1 MAISELQN
9 IRNELARIRSGGASQ
24 SPTAEAQTDLKNS
37 EKNTGNGVGYTLG
50 KLWGGIVRSHE
61 GWFDAAIAQ
70 VADVFGNDELAE
82 RVMKNDWMD
91 YGKYDASFNPGK
103 GWEFAGDVASGV
115 GNMLPAIALSFVPF
129 AGAGLSQGWFMQ
141 SASGQAVSDAV
152 KETGELT
159 DKEWAYG
166 TASGLLEGAIEKIS
180 GGIGGTS
187 VAKGVGKKLGKN
199 ALGKL
204 AVNAVGEGGE
214 EVASD
219 ILDPFLRKITGMS
232 DTYEA
237 PTLGELGRTFA
248 VGSTTG
254 AVMGGASRGIQ
265 AAKAGGFNNLNA
277 AEDMQELTE
286 RQADNNLRQ
295 TEGKKATYTE
305 QDIATTKENLSKRL
319 QKMDGTT
326 RAEFLKR
333 NARVAQMFNED
344 GTVKDFAPSAEVYN
358 TSAYS
363 ASLQGREGTFA
374 YKPVADTSAISQEAK
389 QVMNTLTKI
398 TSGNTNIVLTE
409 DALTTENGKS
419 ANGLYQDGVIYL
431 NAKATDYDKALRV
444 GVHEVVHGL
453 EGTKEYNELAKYISQ
468 QIKNEPDLAQRYN
481 IDTYRNAYDKLLKGE
496 WTESTKDYQAAT
508 EIFADYIGNVV
519 AENKTL
525 LNNLV
530 ARNSNVFVR
539 FLNWVR
545 NSIAKLGESA
555 EERKMR
561 KDLQKLEKMLV
572 EALQAGNGGIT
583 LEEVEDLART
593 AEKARKTQ
601 DSNVQSV
608 KFGETV
614 DNKSTVGYNKAQARA
629 SLVAKYI
636 NVPQYVRN
644 SLYSQLNQLYNG
656 ISDGIADGIALS
668 YGNDI
673 YIVDSGKDKGKLDF
687 GVRKKVRISNTT
699 KRAKYVNKINQEVVN
714 DGRAERRILKKLGV
728 DLGDNSRGNVG
739 RLLREDVPNSQGE
752 SKNQQ
757 NRVSQEVG
765 DRGVQVLTESTSRK
779 SIDVEY
785 ANAIKNGDTA
795 FAQKMVDKAA
805 KEAGYDK
812 KRFHETKEENIIHV
826 FNLDLNTNASADYGT
841 PFGVFT
847 KSHNRSVG
855 LGGKQMSLYVKAD
868 RTFRVK
874 DRTEIAKKLPQEYS
888 ALVDEINAIDNEY
901 DTKYEKLSDDL
912 LDSFAVWLDKNDP
925 TDEMREA
932 WDVQRPLEEQF
943 GDVLPQDII
952 EKERKFL
959 KVSDEWTNKT
969 NQAILGAKKWL
980 TKWLRD
986 NGYDSMELEFDNGA
1000 GNRVTDA
1007 LIVLDKEQ
1015 VKSAEPATYD
1025 DNGNLI
1031 PLSKRFNK
1039 KSADIRYSLPVDVET
1054 DVKKHYGSTY
1064 NWKETGYILQD
1075 GTRLDLSGRNEGARG
1090 GYRQVDHRDIFA
1102 IFEEGDYSYG
1112 TEALVE
1118 FMGRGN
1124 IRVIPETPG
1133 INLQVEPNAEQYRL
1147 IQDFVERVG
1156 WKEGYFSVDIDNKNG
1171 DTIETLTYEGKPS
1184 GRKVVAD
1191 LKQYFKT
1198 GEKPYQSKLS
1208 AFRYSIDVNSVEDI
1222 ESKYEPYTKYLNI
1235 NEGKDYI
1242 RISNINVKEEYRNQ
1256 GIGQKILDDVISYA
1270 DSKGKTITLTP
1281 TKEFGTYARL
1291 KKWYAK
1297 NGFVYNAGKNA
1308 DLRIS
1313 DTMYRLPEK
1322 KTSSRAS
1329 IDVDADLAD
1338 FPNIDKWF
1346 ESLTAEELRELID
1359 NDYSVK
1365 DISEELN
1372 VEPQK
1377 LRYLIKREGLGNSY
1391 VEDSKK
1397 AVMKQTRIDEAIEDS
1412 GASNPTYARDYIT
1425 AISPKDFIDLT
1436 VMQNHVERD
1445 TFDTEVIGD
1454 HGSKMGEWDY
1464 EKALQT
1470 SRSPYLQ
1477 IDKATGRVIGH
1488 NGRHRIR
1495 ALEKAGIQS
1504 VEIQVEFFDEDGR
1517 LIKYDAETI
1526 PKMAISSQFDTDIE
1540 TTISKVIPL
1549 NESHR
1554 AEIESTYGE
1563 KVTPKAGVR
1572 YALDAELDKKTT
1584 ERVQTVVSDEKL
1596 TLKERWENTVEKL
1609 NEGKADQWIKAQ
1621 IAWTDEQAGIIA
1633 AGRNLGIV
1641 VHGEVQR
1648 ARVAKASAINML
1660 NDSQR
1665 DYSGKKRVGDSLKA
1679 IFKPI
1684 QSRGKKVAQDFNL
1697 YLLHQ
1702 LNVDRMSVEERGL
1715 GENKPVFEKD
1725 VDKAFSLEKIQQLE
1739 KQYPEFKATAEKVW
1753 KYNQNL
1759 LQYRVDAGLITQAQ
1773 ADQMTK
1779 MYPHYVPAFYEHNG
1793 GGTSGAFVGQK
1804 GVAVKTGIKSA
1815 KGSTGV
1821 SNIEDVQTSIAR
1833 QTVAVIRAASINKI
1847 VEKLYDGA
1855 MKTKNFVDFEI
1866 VGKESMTDPDVNYDT
1881 DIPKE
1886 NQVFF
1891 YKDGERITLDVSQY
1905 IYAGFRGLTAGAQL
1919 GDPITTLSA
1928 KGINL
1933 FKKLVTSW
1941 NPLFAVTNAVRDAQ
1955 EALFYTKYGKRFFAN
1970 YGKALVTRKSDP
1982 RLKELWE
1989 QYKAMGGTGSGYF
2002 SRDTGVFD
2010 DRSKLR
2016 KGVEWI
2022 GDKMQIVNEWVEQA
2036 PRFAE
2041 FVASVEA
2048 GNSLEQALYDSAEVT
2063 TNFSRGGKM
2072 AKALNRH
2079 LIPFLNPSIQ
2089 GWSKMWRGWVAPMDG
2104 KSAAE
2109 IERLSKQSKGR
2120 RFLSN
2125 YGALMF
2131 KAILCGVSVGLF
2143 NDMLYRWID
2152 DDEDYANLP
2161 LNIKENYYLIK
2172 VGKKFI
2178 KIPKGRVVA
2187 LYGSA
2192 WTRLSE
2198 AMNGNED
2205 ALNAWDWAKS
2215 ASEMVSPL
2223 ESAFRSIIA
2232 PVRDVQTNTTW
2243 YGGQIENASMEN
2255 LAPSERYDEGTSKI
2269 AIAMGKALN
2278 YSPKKIH
2285 YLLDQYSGVLG
2296 DFILPKTTNK
2306 AEKGML
2312 SSRFVVDPLYNSDVS
2327 TKYYDYKEELTFA
2340 KNSGDTNAKLML
2352 KYMNEVQ
2359 DDLSKMYQQKR
2370 DIANDN
2376 SLTNK
2381 EKREQTEIIQG
2392 LINATLSS
2400 SVDMADE
2407 FEQALIDNQYE
2418 QAVAVLT
2425 SSKAYTK
2432 LDEKSQTYASNKMN
2446 EYYYEMCKAEVSG
2459 TKPSMKYAL
2468 YTSMNAPDLVVYLSN
2483 INNIEADKDKKG
2495 NTISGSRKEKV
2506 HKYIQ
2511 GLRLSAQQKNI
2522 LMYLAGYKPTDAGQK
2537 TVEAY
2542 LTKQGYTAKEVDE
2555 LWI

>member
-24 SPTAEAQTDLKNS
+24 SPTAEAQTDLKSS

-70 VADVFGNDELAE
+70 AADVFGNDELAE

-91 YGKYDASFNPGK
+91 YGKYDANFNPGK

-159 DKEWAYG
+159 NKEWAYG
-166 TASGLLEGAIEKIS
+166 TASGLLEGAIEKVS
-180 GGIGGTS
+180 GGIGGTK
-187 VAKGVGKKLGKN
+187 AGKVLGKQLGKST
-199 ALGKL
+199 LGKL
-204 AVNAVGEGGE
+204 AVSAAGEGGE

-237 PTLGELGRTFA
+237 PTLDELGRTFA
-248 VGSTTG
+248 VGATTG

-265 AAKAGGFNNLNA
+265 AAQAGGFNNLNA
-277 AEDMQELTE
+277 AEATQELTE

-295 TEGKKATYTE
+295 TEGKKALYTE
-305 QDIATTKENLSKRL
+305 EDIARTKENLSKRL
-319 QKMDGTT
+319 QKMDSNT
-326 RAEFLKR
+326 RAQFLKA
-333 NARVAQMFNED
+333 NANIANQFNED
-344 GTVKDFAPSAEVYN
+344 GTVKTAIAPDTYN
-358 TSAYS
+358 TNAYS
-363 ASLQGREGTFA
+363 ASLQGREGSFA
-374 YKPVADTSAISQEAK
+374 YKPIAETSNATAQAK
-389 QVMNTLTKI
+389 QVMDTLTKI
-398 TSGNTNIVLTE
+398 TDGKTNIVLTE
-409 DALTTENGKS
+409 DALTTESGGN
-419 ANGLYQDGVIYL
+419 ANGLYKDGIIYL
-431 NAKATDYDKALRV
+431 NANATDYQKTLTV
-444 GVHEVVHGL
+444 GVHEVIHGL
-453 EGTKEYNELAKYISQ
+453 EGTKEYEQLAKSITEE
-468 QIKNEPDLAQRYN
+468 IKNDPDLAQQYN
-481 IDTYRNAYDKLLKGE
+481 IDKYRAAYDAILEGE
-496 WTESTKDYQAAT
+496 WTETTKDYQAVT
-508 EIFADYIGNVV
+508 EIFADFLANKVV
-519 AENKTL
+519 NNEQL
-525 LNNLV
+525 LRNLSV
-530 ARNSNVFVR
+530 RNSNVFVR

-555 EERKMR
+555 EERVIR

-572 EALQAGNGGIT
+572 NALEAGAGGIS
-583 LEEVEDLART
+583 LEEVEELSKS
-593 AEKARKTQ
+593 AEKARKAQ
-601 DSNVQSV
+601 DGNIQSV
-608 KFGETV
+608 KFGENKNADGKLATARAQIDV
-614 DNKSTVGYNKAQARA
+614 DNFDPIGYTEIALPTQERNRVQSEALKWSNKRNVPLKVSLANEYTYLCMLDEDGEIHIFRKEKTGNIHERGNEYVNQNRKGLDNAVEIVRAEQGVNAANNVSNRREARA
-629 SLVAKYI
+629 TDT
-636 NVPQYVRN
+636 NNNRQVRQEGER
-644 SLYSQLNQLYNG
+644 YGRGYRQ
-656 ISDGIADGIALS
+656 DGV
-668 YGNDI
+668 Y
-673 YIVDSGKDKGKLDF
+673 
-687 GVRKKVRISNTT
+687 
-699 KRAKYVNKINQEVVN
+699 
-714 DGRAERRILKKLGV
+714 
-728 DLGDNSRGNVG
+728 
-739 RLLREDVPNSQGE
+739 
-752 SKNQQ
+752 
-757 NRVSQEVG
+757 
-765 DRGVQVLTESTSRK
+765 
-779 SIDVEY
+779 
-785 ANAIKNGDTA
+785 
-795 FAQKMVDKAA
+795 
-805 KEAGYDK
+805 
-812 KRFHETKEENIIHV
+812 
-826 FNLDLNTNASADYGT
+826 
-841 PFGVFT
+841 
-847 KSHNRSVG
+847 
-855 LGGKQMSLYVKAD
+855 AD
-868 RTFRVK
+868 RT
-874 DRTEIAKKLPQEYS
+874 Q
-888 ALVDEINAIDNEY
+888 
-901 DTKYEKLSDDL
+901 
-912 LDSFAVWLDKNDP
+912 
-925 TDEMREA
+925 
-932 WDVQRPLEEQF
+932 
-943 GDVLPQDII
+943 
-952 EKERKFL
+952 ERKGI
-959 KVSDEWTNKT
+959 VY
-969 NQAILGAKKWL
+969 
-980 TKWLRD
+980 
-986 NGYDSMELEFDNGA
+986 YDSESD
-1000 GNRVTDA
+1000 
-1007 LIVLDKEQ
+1007 
-1015 VKSAEPATYD
+1015 VKST
-1025 DNGNLI
+1025 
-1031 PLSKRFNK
+1031 
-1039 KSADIRYSLPVDVET
+1039 
-1054 DVKKHYGSTY
+1054 
-1064 NWKETGYILQD
+1064 
-1075 GTRLDLSGRNEGARG
+1075 
-1090 GYRQVDHRDIFA
+1090 
-1102 IFEEGDYSYG
+1102 
-1112 TEALVE
+1112 
-1118 FMGRGN
+1118 
-1124 IRVIPETPG
+1124 
-1133 INLQVEPNAEQYRL
+1133 
-1147 IQDFVERVG
+1147 
-1156 WKEGYFSVDIDNKNG
+1156 
-1171 DTIETLTYEGKPS
+1171 
-1184 GRKVVAD
+1184 
-1191 LKQYFKT
+1191 
-1198 GEKPYQSKLS
+1198 
-1208 AFRYSIDVNSVEDI
+1208 
-1222 ESKYEPYTKYLNI
+1222 
-1235 NEGKDYI
+1235 
-1242 RISNINVKEEYRNQ
+1242 
-1256 GIGQKILDDVISYA
+1256 
-1270 DSKGKTITLTP
+1270 
-1281 TKEFGTYARL
+1281 
-1291 KKWYAK
+1291 
-1297 NGFVYNAGKNA
+1297 
-1308 DLRIS
+1308 
-1313 DTMYRLPEK
+1313 
-1322 KTSSRAS
+1322 SRAS

-1338 FPNIDKWF
+1338 FPSIDKWF
-1346 ESLTAEELRELID
+1346 DSLTAEELRELID
-1359 NDYSVK
+1359 NDYTVE

-1372 VEPQK
+1372 ADTK
-1377 LRYLIKREGLGNSY
+1377 KMRYLIRREGLGDSY

-1397 AVMKQTRIDEAIEDS
+1397 AVMKQSRIDEAIEDS

-1436 VMQNHVERD
+1436 VTKNHVERD
-1445 TFDTEVIGD
+1445 AFDAEVIGD

-1554 AEIESTYGE
+1554 AEIEATYGE
-1563 KVTPKAGVR
+1563 KATPKAGVR
-1572 YALDAELDKKTT
+1572 FSIDVDSLGNQLSKEQQEYFKDSKVRDEDGNLLVVYHGTRKADFTEFKRNINFYTDSEEMADSYAPSSEKYVGYLNIENPFVIDANGERWSRIPIDAKTKAFLEKYGSSTFNEGGKWRTSIDDIASAIESGIDEGELDYDGIIIKNIDDTGRYWKTRDNIVANDYITFKSNQFKNTTNKTPTKNADIRYSLDTELDNKTT
-1584 ERVQTVVSDEKL
+1584 ARVQTAVNNM
-1596 TLKERWENTVEKL
+1596 TMAERWQKVLEDLKL
-1609 NEGKADQWIKAQ
+1609 GKADQWIKAQ
-1621 IAWTDEQAGIIA
+1621 IAWTDEQAGIIQ
-1633 AGRNLGIV
+1633 AGKNVGVV

-1684 QSRGKKVAQDFNL
+1684 QSRGKKVAQAFNL

-1702 LNVDRMSVEERGL
+1702 LNVDRMSAVERGL
-1715 GENKPVFEKD
+1715 RDEVAPVFEEE
-1725 VDKAFSLEKIQQLE
+1725 VDKAFSLEKSQQLE
-1739 KQYPEFKATAEKVW
+1739 KQYPEFKETAARVW
-1753 KYNQNL
+1753 NYNQNL
-1759 LQYRVDAGLITQAQ
+1759 LQYRVDAGLITQTQ

-1804 GVAVKTGIKSA
+1804 GIAVKTGIKSA

-1821 SNIEDVQTSIAR
+1821 SDIKDVQASIAK
-1833 QTVAVIRAASINKI
+1833 QTVAVVRAASINKV

-1855 MKTKNFVDFEI
+1855 VAKGDFTDIEE
-1866 VGKESMTDPDVNYDT
+1866 VGREKMTDPDVDYDKE
-1881 DIPKE
+1881 IPKNNE
-1886 NQVFF
+1886 VYF
-1891 YKDGERITLDVSQY
+1891 YKDGERITLAVTQY
-1905 IYAGFRGLTAGAQL
+1905 VDAGFRGLTAGAQL
-1919 GDPITTLSA
+1919 GDPLTTLSA
-1928 KGINL
+1928 KAISL
-1933 FKKLVTSW
+1933 FKKLVTSY
-1941 NPLFAVTNAVRDAQ
+1941 NPLFAVTNTLRDAQ
-1955 EALFYTKYGKRFFAN
+1955 EALFYTKYPKRFFAN
-1970 YGKALVTRKSDP
+1970 YGKALVTRKSDT

-1989 QYKAMGGTGSGYF
+1989 QYKAMGGAGSGYF
-2002 SRDTGVFD
+2002 SQDTGVFD
-2010 DRSKLR
+2010 GRSKLR
-2016 KGVEWI
+2016 RSVEWL

-2187 LYGSA
+2187 LYGSV

-2269 AIAMGKALN
+2269 AIAMGKAFN

-2285 YLLDQYSGVLG
+2285 YILDQYSGVIG
-2296 DFILPKTTNK
+2296 DVILPLTTNK
-2306 AEKGML
+2306 AEKNMV
-2312 SSRFVVDPLYNSDVS
+2312 SARFVVDPLYNSDVS
-2327 TKYYDYKEELTFA
+2327 TRYYDYKEELTYA
-2340 KNSGDTNAKLML
+2340 KNSGDINAKLML

-2370 DIANDN
+2370 DIANDK
-2376 SLTNK
+2376 SLSNK
-2381 EKREQTEIIQG
+2381 EKREQTEIVQS

-2407 FEQALIDNQYE
+2407 FEQLLINSGFE
-2418 QAVAVLT
+2418 QAVAILGNNAT
-2425 SSKAYTK
+2425 YKK
-2432 LDEKSQTYASNKMN
+2432 MDEKAQNSAYNKLT
-2446 EYYYEMCKAEVSG
+2446 EYYYEACLARLNGAKLG
-2459 TKPSMKYAL
+2459 TKYTL
-2468 YTSMNAPDLVVYLSN
+2468 YGSINATDLVVYLTE
-2483 INNIEADKDKKG
+2483 IGNIESDKDKKG
-2495 NTISGSRKEKV
+2495 NTIQGSRKEKV
-2506 HKYIQ
+2506 QKYIQ
-2511 GLRLSAQQKNI
+2511 GLKLTAQQKYI
-2522 LMYLAGYKPTDAGQK
+2522 LSYLAGYAPTDNGKSAISK
-2537 TVEAY
+2537 Y
-2542 LTKQGYTAKEVDE
+2542 LKNNGYTQKEINE
-2555 LWI
+2555 IWN